1 MNKYLPELIRIAKVE
16 LPSLEYDVENAVTP
30 LSQREVLRKLFA
42 ITGQV
47 LYYAIHDGVSN
58 LPRVDVPATAAPAPA
73 PIPVARPVAR
83 PAPAPAAT
91 LRAEPASFAG
101 SVASREGL
109 GTPPGFPS
117 QADPLGLPPA
127 PSLQPHVVTTPA
139 TTVPGLPDAQVQPGV
154 ANVFITQQGTR
165 VVAPDGRQA
174 ALPPGEPVSADVTSA
189 TQPELPPAPE
199 GVMQVVLP
207 PGGGMSPEV
216 AAALGQKT
224 A

>member
-47 LYYAIHDGVSN
+47 LYYAIHEGVSN
-58 LPRVDVPATAAPAPA
+58 LPRVDVPATAPAAPV
-73 PIPVARPVAR
+73 PVARPVAR
-83 PAPAPAAT
+83 VPVAPAPAPA
-91 LRAEPASFAG
+91 
-101 SVASREGL
+101 
-109 GTPPGFPS
+109 
-117 QADPLGLPPA
+117 ADPLGLPPA
-127 PSLQPHVVTTPA
+127 PSLQPHVVATPA
-139 TTVPGLPDAQVQPGV
+139 TTVAGMPDAQVQPGV

-189 TQPELPPAPE
+189 QPELPPAPE
-199 GVMQVVLP
+199 GTLQVVLP

-216 AAALGQKT
+216 AAALGHKIG
-224 A
+224 